1 MRVEV
6 RINTLLLISLIF
18 LTVACKPPTPN
29 TTPVSGIVILDGQ
42 PCVRTSV
49 NFIPTGE
56 TPGNGGTA
64 QTEDTG
70 KFVVRS
76 HSNTATPGPLG
87 LLPGKYK
94 VVINKLV
101 NPDGT
106 PFIPTEEVSPIDA
119 NAKELLHPNYSN
131 FEQAKLTAEVSAASL
146 ELKYDLRADG
156 R

>member
-1 MRVEV
+1 M
-6 RINTLLLISLIF
+6 LISLIF
-18 LTVACKPPTPN
+18 LTAACKPPTPN
-29 TTPVSGIVILDGQ
+29 TTPVTGIVTLDGQ

-49 NFIPTGE
+49 NFIPTDG
-56 TPGNGGTA
+56 TPGNGGSA
-64 QTEDTG
+64 QTEETG

-76 HSNTATPGPLG
+76 HSNTATPGSPG

-131 FEQAKLTAEVSAASL
+131 FEQAKLMAEVGAASL

>member
-1 MRVEV
+1 MRRDLPS
-6 RINTLLLISLIF
+6 RILLILF
-18 LTVACKPPTPN
+18 LAFLPACQQPGPN
-29 TTPVSGIVILDGQ
+29 TTPVTGVVTLDGQ

-56 TPGNGGTA
+56 TPGNGGSA

-70 KFVVRS
+70 RFVVWS
-76 HSNTATPGPLG
+76 HSGTKTPGPLG

-94 VVINKLV
+94 VVVSKLV

-131 FEQAKLTAEVSAASL
+131 FDQAQLTADVGAASL

-156 R
+156 K

>member
-1 MRVEV
+1 MKQFTFCIVV
-6 RINTLLLISLIF
+6 VVFALCS
-18 LTVACKPPTPN
+18 ACKPPTPN
-29 TTPVSGIVILDGQ
+29 TTPVTGIVTLDGQ

-56 TPGNGGTA
+56 TLGNGGSA

-87 LLPGKYK
+87 LLPGNYK

-131 FEQAKLTAEVSAASL
+131 FEQAKLTAEVGAASL